1 MRSLAID
8 VGNTYIKAGLFKG
21 HDLLKVYPPLRAAAL
36 PELLAHTQFQAGM
49 ISSVAALPEELSQAL
64 SQHGILRLDASTR
77 LPFTNEYAT
86 PQTLGSDRVAAVAGA
101 ALLYPHRDL
110 LVVDMGTCTTYD
122 FIDRQG
128 RYQGGAIAPG
138 LQMRLRAMH
147 TFTARLPLVST
158 EHIAAQDIALTGK
171 DTPTSM
177 LSGAV
182 IGMAAE
188 ITQMI
193 RMYADK
199 YPDLQVVSCG
209 GDATYCAPLI
219 RQPHVIIPELIL
231 IGLNSILLY
240 HVA

>member
-1 MRSLAID
+1 MHSLAID

-21 HDLLKVYPPLRAAAL
+21 HELVELYPPLRAPAL
-36 PELLAHTQFQAGM
+36 SGLLSHIRFQAGM
-49 ISSVAALPEELSQAL
+49 VSAVATLPEELSQVL
-64 SQHGILRLDASTR
+64 SQHGILRLDASTH
-77 LPFTNEYAT
+77 LPFTNGYAT

-101 ALLYPHRDL
+101 ALRYPHCDL
-110 LVVDMGTCTTYD
+110 LVIDMGTCTTYD

-158 EHIAAQDIALTGK
+158 EHTAAQDIALTGK
-171 DTPTSM
+171 DTQSAM

-199 YPDLQVVSCG
+199 YPDLQVITCG
-209 GDATYCAPLI
+209 GDAAYCAPLI
-219 RQPHVIIPELIL
+219 RQPHVIVPELIL